1 MRTVASRV
9 VVGVAVLTLWPIVA
23 SAQTSSIAGTVK
35 DASGAVLPGVTVE
48 ASSPALIEK
57 TRTAVT
63 DGSGQYKIV
72 ELRPGTYT
80 VTYTLTGFTS
90 VRREGIELTSDFTAT
105 INADLKLGAVA
116 ETITVTGETPV
127 VDVQNITTRTV
138 MTREVMDVMPTGR
151 NIQAVGILIPGT
163 SLGLGGGGA
172 LSRDVGGS
180 GGLQQ
185 SPLQFRG
192 SSDTVQTIDGLRL
205 NNLEA
210 NGAYSGVY
218 WNDQSL
224 QEISYVTGADS
235 AEMGQGGIRVN
246 MVPRDG
252 GNRFRGVLF
261 GNYTPEKWASD
272 NCESPGIGLA
282 CARSNLTGD
291 TTFNKANNALTNVS
305 VLTKNYDSSASL
317 GGPILKDKLWFY
329 AAFRYLGVNKTVADS
344 FFNKNAQV
352 PGLFTPYVADTSRP
366 GIDDGHIRSITG
378 RFTLQ
383 LSEKNKV
390 SYYHD
395 EQDKV
400 RGHWGI
406 AATVPPEA
414 SAIQATPTSFVSVAK
429 WTRTQTNKLL
439 IDTGLAVYDQLY
451 QEIYQP
457 DVFAGPVPLVT
468 ISDSSTGKIANAWN
482 NPADHYSKLFT
493 EQVAASYVTGAHSVR
508 VGLTVSQARWRLV
521 QQYTGD
527 VQPITYNN
535 GTPQSVTLRIP
546 TDRRNSIDMDM
557 GLYAQDHWTI
567 RRATISGGLRWDWFR
582 TSTNPET
589 LPAST
594 WNQTVTYGD
603 CPDGINNLNQA
614 CTGRVLNW
622 KDLNPRVGV
631 SFDVFGNGKTAVKAS
646 FARYVN
652 GVGLAA
658 ASRTD
663 DANPEVT
670 VGTSDTRNWV
680 RCAVGQTIGCDL
692 DGNGSPF
699 NSAGQIQLNEL
710 APSTSTNFGKN
721 VASTTLTDPALL
733 EGWHR
738 RGYNTEWTVSV
749 QHELMPRMS
758 LNGAWYR
765 RSYGNQA
772 VIVDNRYS
780 FANNSYDGPFCANA
794 PADPNLPN
802 GGGYQV
808 CGLYDLKPSVFALN
822 LPASNTIRFSQ
833 DYGGETN
840 IWKGF
845 EISLRSTFKK
855 GGFVQAGINA
865 QARTFDQCNLVNA
878 GIVGL
883 LGAINNA
890 VINAT
895 EVAEIYPD
903 GTRACHQDLPYRPD
917 LKMSG
922 SYTLPW
928 DIIVSPTYQ
937 FVRGIQNGGGL
948 TGLQGAPASSILAT
962 WSTTPTSATTLGR
975 AYSAGATTKSVNL
988 LAVGAN
994 YGNDNLHQLDVRFSK
1009 RLRFGGNSLRFDFDA
1024 YNLFNSDWPFTV
1036 TNTFSTATNSAWL
1049 RPTNVLQARFFKIG
1063 AQFDF

>member
-1 MRTVASRV
+1 MRTVASR
-9 VVGVAVLTLWPIVA
+9 VVGVAVLTLWPMVA

-35 DASGAVLPGVTVE
+35 DASGAVLPGVTSE

-80 VTYTLTGFTS
+80 VTFTLTGFTS
-90 VRREGIELTSDFTAT
+90 VRREGIELTSDFTAAVS
-105 INADLKLGAVA
+105 ADLKLGAVA
-116 ETITVTGETPV
+116 ETITVTGETPI

-138 MTREVMDVMPTGR
+138 MTREVMDVIPTGR

-185 SPLQFRG
+185 SPLQYRG
-192 SSDTVQTIDGLRL
+192 SADTVQTIEGIRL

-210 NGAYSGVY
+210 NGNFSGVY

-246 MVPRDG
+246 MVPKDG
-252 GNRFRGVLF
+252 GNAFRGVLL
-261 GNYTPEKWASD
+261 GNYTPESWASD
-272 NCESPGIGLA
+272 NCGSPGTGLA
-282 CARSNLTGD
+282 CTRSNLTGD
-291 TTFNKANNALTNVS
+291 TSFNKTSNFLTNVS

-317 GGPILKDKLWFY
+317 GGPIMKDRLWFY
-329 AAFRYLGVNKTVADS
+329 AAFRYLGVNKTVVDS

-352 PGLFTPYVADTSRP
+352 PGRFTPYVADTSRP
-366 GIDDGHIRSITG
+366 GIDDGHIRSLTG

-383 LSEKNKV
+383 LSERNKIT
-390 SYYHD
+390 YYHD

-406 AATVPPEA
+406 ASTVPPEA
-414 SAIQATPTSFVSVAK
+414 SAIQATPTSFVSVSK
-429 WTRTQTNKLL
+429 WTRTHTNKLL
-439 IDTGLAVYDQLY
+439 FDVGLGVYDQLY

-457 DVFAGPVPLVT
+457 EVFAGAVPLVT
-468 ISDSSTGKIANAWN
+468 MMDSSTNKIANAWN

-493 EQVAASYVTGAHSVR
+493 ESVAASYVTGAHSLR
-508 VGLTVSQARWRLV
+508 AGITVSQARWRLV

-527 VQPITYNN
+527 VQPVTYNN
-535 GTPQSVTLRIP
+535 GAPVSVTLRIP

-567 RRATISGGLRWDWFR
+567 RRATVSGGLRWDWFR

-594 WNQTVTYGD
+594 WNQAVSYSD
-603 CPDGINNLNQA
+603 CPDGINNLNQG

-622 KDLNPRVGV
+622 KDVSPRVGV
-631 SFDVFGNGKTAVKAS
+631 SFDLFGNGKTAVKAS

-652 GVGLAA
+652 GVGL
-658 ASRTD
+658 SLLSTTD
-663 DANPEVT
+663 NANPEVT
-670 VGTSDTRNWV
+670 VGPTDTRAW
-680 RCAVGQTIGCDL
+680 RDL
-692 DGNGSPF
+692 DGNGTPF
-699 NSAGQIQLNEL
+699 NAGGQVQLNEL
-710 APSTSTNFGKN
+710 TNSTATPTFGKN
-721 VASTTLTDPALL
+721 VPSSTVTDPAVLD
-733 EGWHR
+733 GWNK
-738 RGYNTEWTVSV
+738 RGYNTEWSFSV
-749 QHELMPRMS
+749 QHELLPRMS
-758 LNGAWYR
+758 INGGWYR
-765 RSYGNQA
+765 RSFGNQTMT
-772 VIVDNRYS
+772 VDNRYS
-780 FANNSYDGPFCANA
+780 FANNSFDGPFCANA
-794 PADPNLPN
+794 PLDANLPG

-808 CGLYDLKPSVFALN
+808 CGLYDLKPSIVALG
-822 LPASNTIRFSQ
+822 LPANSTITFS
-833 DYGGETN
+833 DNYGGETN
-840 IWKGF
+840 IYKGF
-845 EISLRSTFKK
+845 EVSARATFRR
-855 GGFVQAGINA
+855 GGFLQAGIAA
-865 QARTFDQCNLVNA
+865 QKRIFDQCNLVNA
-878 GIVGL
+878 GIVGFN
-883 LGAINNA
+883 GAINTA
-890 VINAT
+890 AINLT
-895 EVAEIYPD
+895 EVAEIFPD
-903 GTRACHQDLPYRPD
+903 GTKACHQDLPYRPD
-917 LKMSG
+917 LKLSG

-928 DIIVSPTYQ
+928 DVIVSPTYQ
-937 FVRGIQNGGGL
+937 FVRGVQTGGA
-948 TGLQGAPASSILAT
+948 APSVLAT
-962 WSTTPTSATTLGR
+962 WATTPATATTLGR

-988 LAVGAN
+988 IAVGAN
-994 YGNDNLHQLDVRFSK
+994 YGDDNLSQLDVRFSK
-1009 RLRFGGNSLRFDFDA
+1009 RLKFGHNSLRVDFDA
-1024 YNLFNSDWPFTV
+1024 YNIFNSDWPFTL
-1036 TNTFSTATNSAWL
+1036 TSTFSTAANSAWL

>member
-35 DASGAVLPGVTVE
+35 DASGGVLPGVTVE
-48 ASSPALIEK
+48 AASPALIEK
-57 TRTAVT
+57 TRTVVT

-80 VTYTLTGFTS
+80 VTFTLTGFTS
-90 VRREGIELTSDFTAT
+90 VRRAGVELTSDFTAT
-105 INADLKLGAVA
+105 ISADLKLGAVA

-127 VDVQNITTRTV
+127 VDVQNITTRTI
-138 MTREVMDVMPTGR
+138 MTRDVMDVMPTGR

-185 SPLQFRG
+185 SPLQYRG
-192 SSDTVQTIDGLRL
+192 SGDTVQTIDGLRL

-210 NGAYSGVY
+210 TGNFSGVY

-246 MVPRDG
+246 MVPKDG
-252 GNRFRGVLF
+252 GNLFRGVVF
-261 GNYTPEKWASD
+261 GNYTPQSWASD
-272 NCESPGIGLA
+272 NCESPTVGLA
-282 CARSNLTGD
+282 CTRSNLTGD
-291 TTFNKANNALTNVS
+291 TTFNKTNNFLTNVS

-317 GGPILKDKLWFY
+317 GGPIVKDRLWFY
-329 AAFRYLGVNKTVADS
+329 GAFRYLGVNKTVVDS
-344 FFNKNAQV
+344 FFNRNAQV
-352 PGLFTPYVADTSRP
+352 AGRFTPYVADTSRP

-383 LSEKNKV
+383 LSDRNKV
-390 SYYHD
+390 TYYHD

-406 AATVPPEA
+406 ASTVPPEA
-414 SAIQATPTSFVSVAK
+414 SAIQATPTSFVSVSK

-439 IDTGLAVYDQLY
+439 FDAGLGIYDQLY

-468 ISDSSTGKIANAWN
+468 TMDSSTNKIANAWN

-493 EQVAASYVTGAHSVR
+493 ESVAASYVTGAHSLRAGV
-508 VGLTVSQARWRLV
+508 TVSQARWRLV

-527 VQPITYNN
+527 VQPVTYNN
-535 GTPQSVTLRIP
+535 GTPVSVTLRIP
-546 TDRRNSIDMDM
+546 TDRRNSLDMDM
-557 GLYAQDHWTI
+557 GMYAQDHWTI

-594 WNQTVTYGD
+594 WNQAVSYSN
-603 CPDGINNLNQA
+603 CPDGINNLNQG

-652 GVGLAA
+652 GVGL
-658 ASRTD
+658 SLLSTTD
-663 DANPEVT
+663 NANPEVT
-670 VGTSDTRNWV
+670 VGPTDTRAW
-680 RCAVGQTIGCDL
+680 RDADL
-692 DGNGSPF
+692 NGTPF
-699 NSAGQIQLNEL
+699 DASGRIQLNEL
-710 APSTSTNFGKN
+710 TNSTATPTFGKN
-721 VASTTLTDPALL
+721 VPSSTLTDPAVLD
-733 EGWHR
+733 GWNK
-738 RGYNTEWTVSV
+738 RGYNTEWAFNV
-749 QHELMPRMS
+749 QHELAPRVS
-758 LNGAWYR
+758 LNGGWFR
-765 RSYGNQA
+765 RSFGNQTLT
-772 VIVDNRYS
+772 VDNRYS
-780 FANNSYDGPFCANA
+780 FANNSFDGPFCANA
-794 PADPNLPN
+794 PSDPNLPG

-808 CGLYDLKPSVFALN
+808 CGLYDLKPSIVALG
-822 LPASNTIRFSQ
+822 LPANSTIAFS
-833 DYGGETN
+833 DNYGGETN
-840 IWKGF
+840 IYKGF
-845 EISLRSTFKK
+845 ELSMRATFRS
-855 GGFVQAGINA
+855 GGFLQAGIAA
-865 QARTFDQCNLVNA
+865 QKRIFDQCNLVNA
-878 GIVGL
+878 GIVGYN
-883 LGAINNA
+883 GAINTA
-890 VINAT
+890 AINLT
-895 EVAEIYPD
+895 EVAEIFPD
-903 GTRACHQDLPYRPD
+903 GTKACHQDLPYRPD

-922 SYTLPW
+922 SYTLPG

-937 FVRGIQNGGGL
+937 FVRGVQTGGA
-948 TGLQGAPASSILAT
+948 APSLLAT
-962 WSTTPTSATTLGR
+962 WATTPATATTLGR
-975 AYSAGATTKSVNL
+975 AYSAAATTKSVNL
-988 LAVGAN
+988 IAVGAN
-994 YGNDNLHQLDVRFSK
+994 YGNDNLSQLDVRFSK
-1009 RLRFGGNSLRFDFDA
+1009 RLKFARTSLRVDFDA
-1024 YNLFNSDWPFTV
+1024 YNIFNSDWPFTV
-1036 TNTFSTATNSAWL
+1036 TSTFSTATNSAWL